1 MWKSFTEI
9 TTAKYRHEKKST
21 VGHGDSNG
29 IRKKFKLFIWAF
41 KCTSPAKSRRAKGDL
56 VAYGKEERLAF
67 WVRQNHIQHRGLS
80 KVSSGHLPKDDT
92 FPSPGSIEQVSDDGD
107 FPSLWLVYT
116 CVFTLSS
123 DYIRSHLEA
132 CHLREP
138 MTPPT
143 NHFYICERNLI
154 YDSKESP

>member
-9 TTAKYRHEKKST
+9 TTAKYIHEKKST

-107 FPSLWLVYT
+107 FPFTVVSIHVRVYAIVRLYQESLGSLP
-116 CVFTLSS
+116 F
-123 DYIRSHLEA
+123 A
-132 CHLREP
+132 
-138 MTPPT
+138 
-143 NHFYICERNLI
+143 
-154 YDSKESP
+154 